1 MLTPQQESTGRIKPL
16 PDPVQ
21 PYRTLPLGVL
31 SGGQRA
37 SIPACPVIPGVRS
50 ILRSLNNPRDPS
62 APDLRAT
69 RLPADPRSPASL
81 PAHRAPSVCAAHART
96 GGLVG
101 GGPSETALFS
111 PLPLICARIRSIS
124 TGSSMLAITLTAE
137 PQRTQLSTSMPKTRF
152 SRCAQL
158 IATCRSIVTSRAEQ
172 PPSSP
177 CPFRPASPPH
187 ASGGSVRVH
196 RGIA

>member
-50 ILRSLNNPRDPS
+50 SLRSLNSPRDPS

-81 PAHRAPSVCAAHART
+81 PAHRAPSVCAVHART

-137 PQRTQLSTSMPKTRF
+137 PQRAQLSTSMSNTRF
-152 SRCAQL
+152 SRCAYV
-158 IATCRSIVTSRAEQ
+158 IAARSRIARSRTSRAERF
-172 PPSSP
+172 PSSP
-177 CPFRPASPPH
+177 CPFRPASPPF
-187 ASGGSVRVH
+187 
-196 RGIA
+196 I